1 MPYSHSI
8 DLVSASQIGEGGL
21 KPENINAA
29 TRDVAEA
36 LTRLQKQAEAK
47 TLDLLAIPAR
57 RDDLEA
63 IKKMAEV
70 MLGNGTT
77 DLVLL
82 GTGGSSLGA
91 QALAQL
97 ADFAVPGLGLLRKGP
112 RFHAMDNLDPVTFA
126 RLLDALPLK
135 TTRFLAVSKS
145 GATGETLMQTIAAI
159 DALKRAGVTEMGQH
173 IFGLSEPE
181 KSGKRNGLRALLE
194 PLGVSFLL
202 HETGI
207 GGRYSVLTNVGL
219 LPAALLGLDI
229 EAVRNGATKVLE
241 SVLHA
246 DAAQSA
252 PVIGA
257 ALNLAAMR
265 EGRMVSV
272 MMAYADRLEKFAR
285 WWVQLWAESLG
296 KQGQGS
302 QPIGALGPVD
312 QHSQQQLYLAGPRDK
327 LFTVITVSTR
337 GKGPRMEAGLAASA
351 LESGFAD
358 KTIGDL
364 VAAQGLAMVDTFA
377 KNGRPVR
384 CIHCDTLNEDVLGAL
399 LMHFMLETI
408 LTGYAMGIDPFDQ
421 PAVEEAKILAK
432 SYLAEG
438 KGA

>member
-1 MPYSHSI
+1 MNYSHSI
-8 DLVSASQIGEGGL
+8 DLVAASAIGTGGL
-21 KPENINAA
+21 DADTLGTAIADLAP
-29 TRDVAEA
+29 A
-36 LTRLQKQAEAK
+36 LARLCDQAHNK
-47 TLDLLAIPAR
+47 TLDLLGIPAR
-57 RDDLEA
+57 RDDLDA
-63 IKKMAEV
+63 VYATAKTILA
-70 MLGNGTT
+70 NGTT

-97 ADFAVPGLGLLRKGP
+97 ADFAVPGLGTLRQGP
-112 RFHAMDNLDPVTFA
+112 RFHAMDNLDPITFA
-126 RLLDALPLK
+126 RVLDALPLA

-145 GATGETLMQTIAAI
+145 GATGETLMQTIAAL
-159 DALKRAGVTEMGQH
+159 DALTRAHVTPISAH
-173 IFGLSEPE
+173 VFGLSEPE
-181 KSGKRNGLRALLE
+181 KPGKRNALRALLE
-194 PLGVSFLL
+194 PFGVAFLP

-229 EAVRNGATKVLE
+229 AQIRNGAAQVLDD
-241 SVLHA
+241 VLGQSG
-246 DAAQSA
+246 AQSA

-265 EGRMVSV
+265 EGRLVSV
-272 MMAYADRLEKFAR
+272 MMGYADRLEKFTR

-296 KQGQGS
+296 KGGKGS
-302 QPIGALGPVD
+302 QPVGALGPVD

-327 LFTVITVSTR
+327 LFTVITVSSR
-337 GKGPRMEAGLAASA
+337 GKGPRMDAGLAGSA
-351 LESGFAD
+351 FENGFAG

-364 VAAQGLAMVDTFA
+364 VAAQGLAMVETFA

-384 CIHCDTLNEDVLGAL
+384 RIHCEALDETTLGAL

-421 PAVEEAKILAK
+421 PAVEDAKILAK

>member
-1 MPYSHSI
+1 MNYTQST
-8 DLVSASQIGEGGL
+8 DLVSAAKLGEGGL
-21 KPENINAA
+21 KPESIATA
-29 TRDVAEA
+29 TRDMAGA
-36 LTRLQKQAEAK
+36 LAHLQEQAKSK
-47 TLDLLAIPAR
+47 TLDLLAMSAR
-57 RDDLEA
+57 RDDLDA
-63 IKKMAEV
+63 VRKLAEV
-70 MLGNGTT
+70 MLANGTT

-97 ADFAVPGLGLLRKGP
+97 ADYAVPGLGLLRKGP
-112 RFHAMDNLDPVTFA
+112 RFHAMDNLDPVTFSG
-126 RLLDALPLK
+126 LLEALPLK

-145 GATGETLMQTIAAI
+145 GATGETLMQTIAVI
-159 DALKRAGVTEMGQH
+159 DALKRAGITHIGQH

-181 KSGKRNGLRALLE
+181 KPGKHNALRALLL
-194 PLGVSFLL
+194 PLGVNFLL

-219 LPAALLGLDI
+219 LPAALLGLNI
-229 EAVRNGATKVLE
+229 EAIRKGAA
-241 SVLHA
+241 SVLDDVLGA
-246 DAAQSA
+246 NGAQSA

-272 MMAYADRLEKFAR
+272 MMAYADRLEKFTR

-302 QPIGALGPVD
+302 QPVGALGPVD

-327 LFTVITVSTR
+327 LFTVITVATR
-337 GKGPRMEAGLAASA
+337 DKGPRMNANLSSAA
-351 LESGFAD
+351 LESGFAE

-384 CIHCDTLNEDVLGAL
+384 RLHCDVLNEETLGAL

>member
-1 MPYSHSI
+1 MPYSHSY
-8 DLVSASQIGEGGL
+8 DLVSATKLGEGGL
-21 KPENINAA
+21 KPESIESAK
-29 TRDVAEA
+29 RDMASA
-36 LTRLQKQAEAK
+36 LARLQVQAQSK
-47 TLDLLAIPAR
+47 TLDLLSMPAR
-57 RDDLEA
+57 RDDLGAVTTTAE
-63 IKKMAEV
+63 KMLA
-70 MLGNGTT
+70 NGTT

-97 ADFAVPGLGLLRKGP
+97 ADYAVPGLGLLRKGP
-112 RFHAMDNLDPVTFA
+112 RFHAMDNLDPLTFS
-126 RLLDALPLK
+126 RVLEALPLK

-145 GATGETLMQTIAAI
+145 GATGETLMQTIAVI
-159 DALKRAGVTEMGQH
+159 DALKRNGVTQISEH

-181 KSGKRNGLRALLE
+181 KAGKRNALRALLE

-219 LPAALLGLDI
+219 LPAALLGLNI
-229 EAVRNGATKVLE
+229 EAVRNGAA
-241 SVLHA
+241 SVLDSVLGA
-246 DAAQSA
+246 NGAQSA
-252 PVIGA
+252 PVTGA
-257 ALNLAAMR
+257 TLNLAAMR
-265 EGRMVSV
+265 ERRMVSV
-272 MMAYADRLEKFAR
+272 MMAYADRLEKFTR

-302 QPIGALGPVD
+302 QPVGALGPVD

-337 GKGPRMEAGLAASA
+337 DKGPRMDASLSASA
-351 LESGFAD
+351 LENGFAG

-384 CIHCDTLNEDVLGAL
+384 RIHCDVLNEETVGAL

>member
-1 MPYSHSI
+1 MPYSHSY
-8 DLVSASQIGEGGL
+8 DLVSSAKLGEGGL
-21 KPENINAA
+21 KPDSIAHA
-29 TRDVAEA
+29 TRDMAAA
-36 LTRLQKQAEAK
+36 LARLQEHARDK
-47 TLDLLAIPAR
+47 TLDLLAMPAR
-57 RDDLEA
+57 RDDLDA
-63 IKKMAEV
+63 VRKLADA
-70 MLGNGTT
+70 MLDHGTT

-91 QALAQL
+91 QAIAQL

-112 RFHAMDNLDPVTFA
+112 RFHAMDNLDPLTFS

-145 GATGETLMQTIAAI
+145 GATGETLMQTIAVI
-159 DALKRAGVTEMGQH
+159 DALKRAGMTQMAAH

-181 KSGKRNGLRALLE
+181 KPGKRNALRALLE
-194 PLGVSFLL
+194 PMGVNFLL

-229 EAVRNGATKVLE
+229 EAIRKGAAHVLDD
-241 SVLHA
+241 VLGPQG
-246 DAAQSA
+246 AQSA

-272 MMAYADRLEKFAR
+272 MMAYADRLEKFTR

-302 QPIGALGPVD
+302 QPVGALGPVD

-337 GKGPRMEAGLAASA
+337 DKGPRMNAGLANAA
-351 LESGFAD
+351 LESGFAG

-384 CIHCDTLNEDVLGAL
+384 RLHCDQLDEETLGAL
-399 LMHFMLETI
+399 VMHFMLETI